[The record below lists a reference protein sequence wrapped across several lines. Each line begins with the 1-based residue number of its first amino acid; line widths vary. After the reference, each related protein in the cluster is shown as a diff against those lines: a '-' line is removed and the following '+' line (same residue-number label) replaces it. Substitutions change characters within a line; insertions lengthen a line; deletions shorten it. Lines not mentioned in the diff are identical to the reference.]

1 MDAIERKP
9 ILETIKKHGAS
20 KLFLLATSLTL
31 LGAVVKCG
39 YEIIVSVIR
48 MVNAKPNSDYTGYI
62 VTASA
67 AAIALVF
74 AFLVFYGLFSSY
86 RYFKG
91 RTDSGLKLNFTVKML
106 GLSYLAE
113 SIFFF
118 IEIRTQ
124 GGDDAMITFGI
135 IIAVALALLYIAFYR
150 GLKVSVEY
158 PEHAMEN
165 SPRGRISGF
174 IIGTLLTVLIIY
186 LAITAV
192 QLFFGIRAIFSTP
205 IEGMEADR
213 AKGISDAI
221 SKLIGLAV
229 LAPSMAGYAYF
240 LKLIKLF
247 RHDMN
252 VSREEWAEIE
262 RKAKRSGL

>member
-9 ILETIKKHGAS
+9 ILETIKKHGSS

-39 YEIIVSVIR
+39 YEIIVSVIW
-48 MVNAKPNSDYTGYI
+48 MVNAKPNSDYTSSI
-62 VTASA
+62 VTTLA
-67 AAIALVF
+67 AAFALMF
-74 AFLVFYGLFSSY
+74 AIFVFYGLFSTY
-86 RYFKG
+86 RFFKG
-91 RTDSGLKLNFTVKML
+91 DNDKGIKIDFVVKML
-106 GLSYLAE
+106 GWSYIVEL
-113 SIFFF
+113 IFFV
-118 IEIRTQ
+118 IEIRTI
-124 GGDDAMITFGI
+124 GGDDAMITMGI
-135 IIAVALALLYIAFYR
+135 IIVVALLLLYIAFFR
-150 GLKVSVEY
+150 GLKISAEY
-158 PEHAMEN
+158 PKHAMEN

-213 AKGISDAI
+213 AKGIADAI
-221 SKLIGLAV
+221 SKLISLAV

-252 VSREEWAEIE
+252 VSREEWSEIE